1 VQGEQRGV
9 AERGGV
15 APQVRQDVRAVGLEV
30 LQQRREA
37 VGVQAQAE
45 CPLRSRHRH
54 DPRGTRMRMIF
65 VNLPVRDVAASR
77 AFFTA
82 LGFGWN
88 EQFSGADT
96 ACMVVEENIS
106 VMLLSRER
114 FADFVNGPIA
124 DAHASTE
131 VLLCLSADSR
141 DAVDTMVATAVA
153 EGGKAWKPVM
163 EHGPMYGHSF
173 ADLDGHVWEV
183 MHMGAS
189 A

>member
-1 VQGEQRGV
+1 M
-9 AERGGV
+9 
-15 APQVRQDVRAVGLEV
+15 
-30 LQQRREA
+30 
-37 VGVQAQAE
+37 
-45 CPLRSRHRH
+45 RS
-54 DPRGTRMRMIF
+54 IF

-88 EQFSGADT
+88 EQYSGEDS

-106 VMLLSRER
+106 VMLLSHER

-124 DAHASTE
+124 DAHAATE
-131 VLLCLSADSR
+131 VLLCLSAGSR
-141 DAVDTMVATAVA
+141 AEVDDMVATAIA
-153 EGGKAWKPVM
+153 HGGKPWKPVM

-183 MHMGAS
+183 MHLAGA